1 MEAVIERP
9 TLQDQQVARESL
21 PFFTKAIA
29 QKESEGISIQ
39 IQSGPSQAEP
49 HQANSFSVT
58 IPAKAL
64 HLLAVI
70 LSSMAEGKAISL
82 IPSDS
87 EVSTQQAAGVLNVS
101 RPYVV
106 KLLEEGVIPFK
117 KVGSHRRVLLE
128 DLLTYANQQAETRK
142 ERLQFLTQQ
151 AQALNLGYE

>member
-1 MEAVIERP
+1 MEAIVERP

-21 PFFTKAIA
+21 PFFTEAIA

-39 IQSGPSQAEP
+39 IQDGSSQAK
-49 HQANSFSVT
+49 SFSVT

-87 EVSTQQAAGVLNVS
+87 EVSTQQAADILNVS
-101 RPYVV
+101 RPHVV
-106 KLLEEGVIPFK
+106 KLLEEGTIPFK
-117 KVGSHRRVLLE
+117 KIGSHRRILLE
-128 DLLTYANQQAETRK
+128 DLLAYANQQKETRK
-142 ERLQFLTQQ
+142 EQLQFLTQQ